1 MEGHMPKAKEFT
13 VTIEDK
19 PGALGPEASSA
30 PDSFAPDMRWTSDIP
45 RGKLLDCVTVANEV
59 FTQAD
64 RKLSHVERM
73 GLEREKIRVAAFIP
87 RLPGTGIDR
96 GARRYASYMGRKFEQ
111 HGLDFRVNEAHSAEA
126 LELLLMGAQVNEK
139 IHGTFIFFP
148 TPFEKTEDYF
158 LRRVRPEKDIEGLT
172 VENTGR
178 MALNIKTVDE
188 EEKYE
193 GVVPCT
199 ARAIL
204 TLLHRHDSIK
214 AMFPQNARQLGPT
227 AAIFNSSSRI
237 GIPLQNMLMRIGA
250 TAVIVHPQTRP
261 EDKRHFLEIADI
273 VITAF
278 PARCEEDL
286 IRGVK
291 PGAVVIDCS
300 TEGNLHPDVAGKAAY
315 ISTHDNHLGQITT
328 ALALYNTALCAL
340 WQRGLKT

>member
-1 MEGHMPKAKEFT
+1 MTRQAPPFT
-13 VTIEDK
+13 
-19 PGALGPEASSA
+19 
-30 PDSFAPDMRWTSDIP
+30 PDMSWTRTLPKS
-45 RGKLLDCVTVANEV
+45 KLLDCISVANDV
-59 FTQAD
+59 FLQAD
-64 RKLSHVERM
+64 RKLSQVERM

-87 RLPGTGIDR
+87 RRPGVEIDR
-96 GARRYASYMGRKFEQ
+96 GCRRYANYMGKTFRE
-111 HGLDFRVNEAHSAEA
+111 HRLDFRVEEAHSAEL
-126 LELLLMGAQVNEK
+126 LELALMGAQVNEK
-139 IHGTFIFFP
+139 IVGTFVFFP
-148 TPFEKTEDYF
+148 TPFGKAEDYF

-204 TLLHRHDSIK
+204 TLLGRLDSIK
-214 AMFPQNARQLGPT
+214 NMFPQDSGQLGPT
-227 AAIFNSSSRI
+227 AVIFNSSSRI
-237 GIPLQNMLMRIGA
+237 GIPLQSMLMRIGA

-261 EDKRHFLEIADI
+261 EDKRHFLETADI
-273 VITAF
+273 VVTAF

-286 IRGVK
+286 VRCVK

-300 TEGNLHPDVAGKAAY
+300 TEGNLHPEVGERAAY
-315 ISTHDNHLGQITT
+315 LSTHDNHLGQITT

-340 WQRGLKT
+340 WQCGMHR

>member
-1 MEGHMPKAKEFT
+1 MLAMNAGHDLSVKLQH
-13 VTIEDK
+13 
-19 PGALGPEASSA
+19 GRRYS
-30 PDSFAPDMRWTSDIP
+30 PDMAWTKEIP
-45 RGKLLDCVTVANEV
+45 RGKVLNCVSVADET
-59 FTQAD
+59 FHQAD
-64 RKLSHVERM
+64 RKLSLVERT
-73 GLEREKIRVAAFIP
+73 GLDREQIRVAAFLP
-87 RLPGTGIDR
+87 RVPGTEIDT
-96 GARRYASYMGRKFEQ
+96 GCRRYASYMAKKFRQ
-111 HGLDFRVNEAHSAEA
+111 HGLDFRVEEAASADA
-126 LELLLMGAQVNEK
+126 LELLLMGAQVNDK
-139 IHGTFIFFP
+139 IMGAFVFFP
-148 TPFEKTEDYF
+148 TPFGRTEDYF

-204 TLLHRHDSIK
+204 TLLHRHDAIK
-214 AMFPQNARQLGPT
+214 NMFPREASQKGPT
-227 AAIFNSSSRI
+227 AVIFNSSPRI

-250 TAVIVHPQTRP
+250 TAVMVHPQTGP
-261 EDKRHFLEIADI
+261 EDKLHFLEIADI
-273 VITAF
+273 VVTAF

-286 IRGVK
+286 VRDIR

-300 TEGNLHPDVAGKAAY
+300 SEGNLHADVADRAAY

-340 WQRGLKT
+340 WQRGMQA

>member
-1 MEGHMPKAKEFT
+1 MNTLE
-13 VTIEDK
+13 VTDASPGPVSK
-19 PGALGPEASSA
+19 PA
-30 PDSFAPDMRWTSDIP
+30 FAPDMSWTKGIP
-45 RGKLLDCVTVANEV
+45 RKKLLDCVTVATEV

-64 RKLSHVERM
+64 RKLSQVEKT
-73 GLEREKIRVAAFIP
+73 GLDREQIRVAAFMP
-87 RLPGTGIDR
+87 RLPDSEVDR
-96 GARRYASYMGRKFEQ
+96 GCRRYASYMGKKFRQ
-111 HGLDFRVNEAHSAEA
+111 HGLDFRVEEAHNADI
-126 LELLLMGAQVNEK
+126 LEMLLMGAQVNDK
-139 IHGTFIFFP
+139 IHGTFVFFP
-148 TPFEKTEDYF
+148 TPFGKTEDYF

-214 AMFPQNARQLGPT
+214 NMFPRDAGHTGPT
-227 AAIFNSSSRI
+227 VVIFNNSPRI
-237 GIPLQNMLMRIGA
+237 GIPLQSMLMRIGA
-250 TAVIVHPQTRP
+250 TAVMVHPQTRA
-261 EDKRHFLEIADI
+261 EDKRHFLAIADI
-273 VITAF
+273 VVTAF
-278 PARCEEDL
+278 PALSEVDL
-286 IRGVK
+286 VRDIK

-300 TEGNLHPDVAGKAAY
+300 TEGNLHPDVAQKAAL

-340 WQRGLKT
+340 WQRGLNA